1 MQTMTINV
9 KSQGKEIGSFEYEY
23 PETMEEALQVD
34 SEAEIFE
41 LYLKARKAKYTNA
54 FRAAQKPKSLMAI
67 LKEKLKDKSEE
78 ELEALLNML

>member
-34 SEAEIFE
+34 GEAEIFE

-54 FRAAQKPKSLMAI
+54 FRAAQLMAI

-78 ELEALLNML
+78 ELETLLNML